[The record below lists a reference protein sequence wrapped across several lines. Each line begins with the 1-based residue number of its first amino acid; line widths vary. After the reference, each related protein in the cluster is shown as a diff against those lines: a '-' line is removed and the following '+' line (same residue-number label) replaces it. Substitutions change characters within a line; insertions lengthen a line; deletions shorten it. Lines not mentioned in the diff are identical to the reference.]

1 MRCGFQ
7 LFSLGCT
14 MRFIPLTDPQA
25 VGRWAAEYIAERIR
39 QFEPDEIKP
48 FVLGLPTG
56 GTPIPTYKELI
67 RLNREGK
74 VSFAHVVTFNMDEYV
89 GLPAD
94 HPQCYRSFM
103 YREFFDHVDI
113 QEKNVNFLD
122 GNADNLE
129 AECER
134 YEQRIADCG
143 GIHLFLGGV
152 GHDGH
157 IAFNEPG
164 SSLASRTRDK
174 ELTEV
179 TRHANARFFGG
190 DVNLVPKLALTVGVG
205 TILDAQEV
213 VILATGANKSRA
225 VKAAVEG
232 SVNHMW
238 TVSALQLHRKSV
250 MICDAP
256 ATLDL
261 KVRTLRYFEDIE
273 GENIKDF

>member
-1 MRCGFQ
+1 
-7 LFSLGCT
+7 
-14 MRFIPLTDPQA
+14 MRFIPLTSPQA
-25 VGRWAAEYIAERIR
+25 VGRWTAEHIVERIR
-39 QFEPDEIKP
+39 QFEPVEGRP

-67 RLNREGK
+67 RLNKEGK
-74 VSFAHVVTFNMDEYV
+74 VSFANVVTFNMDEYV

-94 HPQCYRSFM
+94 HPECYRSFM
-103 YREFFDHVDI
+103 HREFFDHVDI
-113 QEKNVNFLD
+113 QKKNINFLD
-122 GNADNLE
+122 GNARDLE

-134 YEQRIADCG
+134 YEQCIADVG

-174 ELTEV
+174 ELTGE

-190 DVNLVPKLALTVGVG
+190 DVGQVPKLALTVGVG

-238 TVSALQLHRKSV
+238 TVSALQLHRKSM

-273 GENIKDF
+273 GENIKRF

>member
-1 MRCGFQ
+1 
-7 LFSLGCT
+7 
-14 MRFIPLTDPQA
+14 MRFIPLTTTQA
-25 VGRWAAEYIAERIR
+25 AGRWTAAYIVERIR
-39 QFEPDEIKP
+39 QFEPSDTRP

-56 GTPIPTYKELI
+56 GTPIPAYKELI

-74 VSFAHVVTFNMDEYV
+74 ASFANVVTFNMDEYV
-89 GLPAD
+89 GLSAD
-94 HPQCYRSFM
+94 HPESYRSFM

-113 QEKNVNFLD
+113 QEKNINFLD
-122 GNADNLE
+122 GNAEDLQ

-134 YEQRIADCG
+134 YEQRITEYG
-143 GIHLFLGGV
+143 GIHLFFGGV

-157 IAFNEPG
+157 IAFNEPA

-190 DVNLVPKLALTVGVG
+190 DVNQVPRLALTVGVG
-205 TILDAQEV
+205 TILDAGEV

-225 VKAAVEG
+225 VKATVEG

-238 TVSALQLHRKSV
+238 TVSALQLHRKSM

-256 ATLDL
+256 ATFDL
-261 KVRTLRYFEDIE
+261 TVRTLRYFEDIE
-273 GENIKDF
+273 AENIKGFV

>member
-1 MRCGFQ
+1 
-7 LFSLGCT
+7 
-14 MRFIPLTDPQA
+14 MRFIPLTTPQA
-25 VGRWAAEYIAERIR
+25 AGRWAAEYIVECIR
-39 QFEPDEIKP
+39 QFDPADVKP

-74 VSFAHVVTFNMDEYV
+74 VSFANVVTFNMDEYV

-94 HPQCYRSFM
+94 HPECYRSFM
-103 YREFFDHVDI
+103 HREFFDHVDI
-113 QEKNVNFLD
+113 QGKNINFLN
-122 GNADNLE
+122 GNAEDLK

-134 YEQRIADCG
+134 YEHCISEYG

-157 IAFNEPG
+157 IAFNEPA

-179 TRHANARFFGG
+179 TRNANARFFGG
-190 DVNLVPKLALTVGVG
+190 DVNQVPKLALTVGVG

-238 TVSALQLHRKSV
+238 TVSALQLHRKSI

-261 KVRTLRYFEDIE
+261 TVRTLRYFEDIE
-273 GENIKDF
+273 AENIKDFV